1 MPGTS
6 TIFEDRDSRFA
17 QLVAEHQATL
27 RSFVRMLGVQPQWVD
42 DVAQEVFLTA
52 YRRFADFDEDRGDFH
67 SWLRGIARK
76 QVANER
82 RRELRRSRLVQHEL
96 LDLLAE
102 AVDEDQGDASQRH
115 AVHDALKGCLEALP
129 LHSRELLRMR
139 YEEDLDA
146 EAMGAAIGREG
157 NAVRQSLFRVRELL
171 RRCVGGKIGLQSWS

>member
-6 TIFEDRDSRFA
+6 TAFEDPDGRFA
-17 QLVAEHQATL
+17 RLVAEHQATL
-27 RSFVRMLGVQPQWVD
+27 RSFVRMLGVQPHWVD
-42 DVAQEVFLTA
+42 DVSQEVFLIA
-52 YRRFADFDEDRGDFH
+52 YRRFADFDDNQGDFH

-102 AVDEDQGDASQRH
+102 AVDEDQGAVGQQM
-115 AVHDALKGCLEALP
+115 VHDALKGCLDALP
-129 LHSRELLRMR
+129 AHSRELIRMR

-146 EAMGAAIGREG
+146 ETMGAAIGREG

-171 RRCVGGKIGLQSWS
+171 RRCVGGKLGTQAWS